1 MEEEKLKNEV
11 ANCIRSFPDFPTK
24 DVVFR
29 DIFPLFSNP
38 SLIRSICAHIVAL
51 YRQKIDVVVA
61 LEARGFLFG
70 PIVALEMDVP
80 FVPVRKRGKLPGS
93 VFSATY
99 VKEYGQD
106 VFEIQKNALSE
117 GQRVLLLDD
126 LLATGGSLNAASQLI
141 SQSNA
146 KTQAVFVIIELE
158 GLNGRQKM
166 DLDAEITS
174 LLKYA

>member
-38 SLIRSICAHIVAL
+38 SLIRSICAHIVTL

-80 FVPVRKRGKLPGS
+80 FVPVRKRGKLPGNR
-93 VFSATY
+93 VINHMAPPTAGLALKLF
-99 VKEYGQD
+99 D
-106 VFEIQKNALSE
+106 FENAFII
-117 GQRVLLLDD
+117 RP
-126 LLATGGSLNAASQLI
+126 TGGSLNAASQLI

-158 GLNGRQKM
+158 GLNGRRKM
-166 DLDAEITS
+166 DFDAEITS